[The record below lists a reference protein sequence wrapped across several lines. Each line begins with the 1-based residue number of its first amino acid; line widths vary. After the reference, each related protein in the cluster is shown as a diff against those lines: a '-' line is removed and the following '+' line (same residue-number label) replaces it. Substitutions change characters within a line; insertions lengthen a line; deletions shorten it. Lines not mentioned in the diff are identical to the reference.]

1 MIDNGIALTADGLDD
16 AIVGVGS
23 RCGQPDLFVYDVE
36 KVIEI
41 LMKREDMTWVEAWEW
56 FDFNIGGAW
65 MGEGTPIWLDKRGL
79 LP

>member
-1 MIDNGIALTADGLDD
+1 MIDNGVALTADGLDD

-41 LMKREDMTWVEAWEW
+41 LVKQGMAPEEAWEW
-56 FDFNIGGAW
+56 FDYNIGGAW
-65 MGEGTPIWLDKRGL
+65 MGEGTPIWLDKRGP